1 MAADADEALAMLADM
16 SRATDRRLRE
26 LARRLAGRLM
36 VDVARH
42 GRVRQRGVGRMAT
55 TRFDPDA
62 GDLDVDA
69 STDAIVEGRAAG
81 AAIDPDGLRVRRWV
95 RPRTALCL
103 LVDRSGSMAGKPLAT
118 NAVAAAA
125 VAQRSDDFSVIS
137 FAKDGLAIK
146 SQDATMDV
154 ELVVDRVLALRG
166 RGSTHVAGA
175 LELAEQQLRRSSAGR
190 KITILL
196 SDCRAT
202 EDGDVVAAA
211 RRLDELVI
219 LAPRHDDEAARS
231 LARQTGARIAAV
243 EGPTDV
249 PGAIADLLG

>member
-1 MAADADEALAMLADM
+1 MSENPDEALSMLADM
-16 SRATDRRLRE
+16 ARATDRGLRE

-42 GRVRQRGVGRMAT
+42 GPVRQRGVGRMAT

-69 STDAIVEGRAAG
+69 SIDAIVEAQASA

-95 RPRTALCL
+95 RPRTAICL
-103 LVDRSGSMAGKPLAT
+103 LVDRSGSMSGKPLAT

-125 VAQRSDDFSVIS
+125 VAQRSEDFSVIS
-137 FAKDGLAIK
+137 FAKDGLSIK
-146 SQDATMDV
+146 SQDVTMEV
-154 ELVVDRVLALRG
+154 ELVVDRILGLRG
-166 RGSTHVAGA
+166 RGSTNVAGA
-175 LELAEQQLRRSSAGR
+175 LELAAQQLMRSTAGR
-190 KITILL
+190 KVTILL

-202 EDGDVVAAA
+202 EHGDVVGAA

-219 LAPRHDDEAARS
+219 LAPRGDDEAARE
-231 LARQTGARIAAV
+231 LARETGSRVASIT
-243 EGPTDV
+243 GPTDV
-249 PGAIADLLG
+249 PAAIADLLG